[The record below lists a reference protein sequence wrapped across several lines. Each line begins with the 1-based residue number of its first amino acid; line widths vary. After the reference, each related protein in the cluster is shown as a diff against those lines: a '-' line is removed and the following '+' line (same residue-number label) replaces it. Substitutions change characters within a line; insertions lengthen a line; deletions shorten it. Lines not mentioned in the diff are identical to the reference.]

1 MQAIVLLGLA
11 LLLLKTLFSTAHY
24 QPYTSLPPDAPD
36 HGFLAISY
44 FGVDRK
50 GTATLIGVKELERHI
65 KALRDSG
72 YVTVSQQE
80 VLSYYRDG
88 KPLPEKALLL
98 LFEDGRRDTA
108 IFSQKIM
115 EKHNVIATMFSYG
128 DKFKKEDTKFLTSE
142 DIKSMV
148 DSTFWETG
156 TNGYRLA
163 FINVFDRYGYYLGEL
178 NSLEFSMMAPYLNRK
193 YDHYLMDYLRDEQGV
208 PKESH
213 EEMKARIDR
222 DYRLME
228 SIYRE
233 ELGKLPAFY
242 ALMHSNTGQFG
253 TNEKASQVNAE
264 HIYRL
269 FAMNLNRE
277 GSSHNDRSNSLYDL
291 TRMQPQA
298 HWSVNHLL
306 MRIWEDTGQ
315 DMAFVQGDKGQAA
328 LWSNLAGVAEFGRD
342 SIILTSLPAGTG
354 ILRLKDSEE
363 FGDISLSLQLEGN
376 ALGSQAVLLRSDKGL
391 RNYIRI
397 ALEDKRLVVTQV
409 EEGKQQE
416 LFSQSLDRIAGVPP
430 VSVPEDKKQA
440 EIGRL
445 RMALKYA
452 KGISDVADT
461 ARQLAEAGQ
470 RQAASVAEGAEEYS
484 PNLDLNE
491 GQKKELAITLQGER
505 LSVAVDGIAA
515 VADLPV
521 RCAASGALVLE
532 SRSSFQKY
540 SQRNLTDDVYDG
552 VFRNIMITGQEGGVV
567 FDGRPERA
575 ERILA
580 ALAGGWHGLID
591 WFVKVL

>member
-1 MQAIVLLGLA
+1 MLLGLA
-11 LLLLKTLFSTAHY
+11 FFLLKGLFSAAYY
-24 QPYTSLPPDAPD
+24 QPYAPLPPDAPD

-50 GTATLIGVKELERHI
+50 GTETLIGVKQLERHI

-80 VLSYYRDG
+80 VLAYYREG

-115 EKHNVIATMFSYG
+115 EKHNAIATMFSYG
-128 DKFKKEDTKFLTSE
+128 DKFEKKDPKFLSPGN
-142 DIKSMV
+142 IKSMV

-178 NSLEFSMMAPYLNRK
+178 DSLEFSMMAPYLNRK
-193 YDHYLMDYLRDEQGV
+193 YDHYLMDYLRDEYGV
-208 PKESH
+208 PKESY
-213 EEMKARIDR
+213 EEMKARIDK
-222 DYRLME
+222 DYGLME
-228 SIYRE
+228 SIYKK
-233 ELGKLPAFY
+233 ELGELPAFY

-253 TNEKASQVNAE
+253 TNERASQVNAE
-264 HIYRL
+264 NIYRL
-269 FAMNLNRE
+269 FAMNINRE
-277 GSSHNDRSNSLYDL
+277 GGSHNDRSSSPYDL

-298 HWSVNHLL
+298 HWPVNHLL
-306 MRIWEDTGQ
+306 MRIWDDTGQ
-315 DMAFVQGDKGQAA
+315 DMAFVLGNQRQAA
-328 LWSNLAGVAEFGRD
+328 LWTASEGAAEFTSD

-363 FGDISLSLQLEGN
+363 FGDISLSLKLEGN
-376 ALGSQAVLLRSDKGL
+376 ALGSQAVLLRSDKAL
-391 RNYIRI
+391 DNYLRI
-397 ALEDKRLVVTQV
+397 ALEDKHLVITQA

-416 LFSQSLDRIAGVPP
+416 LFSQSLDSIGGVPP

-445 RMALKYA
+445 QMALKYA
-452 KGISDVADT
+452 EQAGAAADT
-461 ARQLAEAGQ
+461 ARQLAEAQQ
-470 RQAASVAEGAEEYS
+470 RQAASVAQGAEEYI

-491 GQKKELAITLQGER
+491 SQKKELSITLQGQR
-505 LSVAVDGIAA
+505 LSVTVDGISA
-515 VADLPV
+515 VAELPV
-521 RCAASGALVLE
+521 RCAPSGDLVLE

-552 VFRNIMITGQEGGVV
+552 IFRNIMVTDQGGEML
-567 FDGRPERA
+567 FKAGPGRA
-575 ERILA
+575 EGILA
-580 ALAGGWHGLID
+580 AIAGGWHGLID
-591 WFVKVL
+591 WFVKAL